1 MKARIKFRKNGVMK
15 FIGHLDIM
23 RYFQKAIRRA
33 EIPIAFTSGYSPHM
47 IMSFANPLGVGLT
60 SDGEYFDIELTE
72 SITSKEAVRRLNEQ
86 MVDGMEI
93 VSFVQIPD
101 DKKSKGMSI
110 VAGADYLSSVKN
122 GSLPEDLAEK
132 LEAFYAQNEICV
144 VKKTKKS
151 EKEVD
156 IRPMIYKLECRDG
169 KIYMRVAA
177 GSVQNLKPE
186 LVTEAFVRYLG
197 MDAEEVTFTHH
208 RLETFAESEDADGK
222 ILKEGVDYEVFL
234 DDNVEIGEAWAGV
247 HGIGDYEGLL
257 SSTFYIVNPGSQDP
271 EPDPSPNPRPG
282 TDSSKSILI
291 GSIKISGISNK
302 IAAGK
307 KIALKANI
315 SPANATN
322 KTLVWTSSN
331 PKAATVNANGI
342 VTMKKGSGG
351 KKVTITAKAAD
362 GSGKKAVYTITGMK
376 GVVKKVTISGKK
388 TVKAGKSIK
397 LKAKVKATKKA
408 NTRLFWKSSN
418 QKFATVKNGKV
429 KAKKNAKGKKV
440 KITAMATDG
449 SGKKKS
455 VTIKIR

>member
-72 SITSKEAVRRLNEQ
+72 SIASKEAVRRLNEQ

-197 MDAEEVTFTHH
+197 MDAEKVTFTHH
-208 RLETFAESEDADGK
+208 RLEIFAESENMEGKMILVPLDALGT
-222 ILKEGVDYEVFL
+222 
-234 DDNVEIGEAWAGV
+234 EIV
-247 HGIGDYEGLL
+247 
-257 SSTFYIVNPGSQDP
+257 
-271 EPDPSPNPRPG
+271 
-282 TDSSKSILI
+282 
-291 GSIKISGISNK
+291 
-302 IAAGK
+302 
-307 KIALKANI
+307 
-315 SPANATN
+315 
-322 KTLVWTSSN
+322 
-331 PKAATVNANGI
+331 
-342 VTMKKGSGG
+342 
-351 KKVTITAKAAD
+351 
-362 GSGKKAVYTITGMK
+362 
-376 GVVKKVTISGKK
+376 
-388 TVKAGKSIK
+388 
-397 LKAKVKATKKA
+397 
-408 NTRLFWKSSN
+408 
-418 QKFATVKNGKV
+418 
-429 KAKKNAKGKKV
+429 
-440 KITAMATDG
+440 
-449 SGKKKS
+449 
-455 VTIKIR
+455 

>member
-1 MKARIKFRKNGVMK
+1 MK

-72 SITSKEAVRRLNEQ
+72 SIASKEAVRRLNEQ

-122 GSLPEDLAEK
+122 GSLPENLAEK

-208 RLETFAESEDADGK
+208 RLETFAGSENTEGKMILVPLDALGT
-222 ILKEGVDYEVFL
+222 
-234 DDNVEIGEAWAGV
+234 EIV
-247 HGIGDYEGLL
+247 
-257 SSTFYIVNPGSQDP
+257 
-271 EPDPSPNPRPG
+271 
-282 TDSSKSILI
+282 
-291 GSIKISGISNK
+291 
-302 IAAGK
+302 
-307 KIALKANI
+307 
-315 SPANATN
+315 
-322 KTLVWTSSN
+322 
-331 PKAATVNANGI
+331 
-342 VTMKKGSGG
+342 
-351 KKVTITAKAAD
+351 
-362 GSGKKAVYTITGMK
+362 
-376 GVVKKVTISGKK
+376 
-388 TVKAGKSIK
+388 
-397 LKAKVKATKKA
+397 
-408 NTRLFWKSSN
+408 
-418 QKFATVKNGKV
+418 
-429 KAKKNAKGKKV
+429 
-440 KITAMATDG
+440 
-449 SGKKKS
+449 
-455 VTIKIR
+455 

>member
-72 SITSKEAVRRLNEQ
+72 SIASKEAVRRLNEQ

-132 LEAFYAQNEICV
+132 LEAFYAQSEICV

-208 RLETFAESEDADGK
+208 RLETFAESENTESKMILVPLDALGT
-222 ILKEGVDYEVFL
+222 
-234 DDNVEIGEAWAGV
+234 EIV
-247 HGIGDYEGLL
+247 
-257 SSTFYIVNPGSQDP
+257 
-271 EPDPSPNPRPG
+271 
-282 TDSSKSILI
+282 
-291 GSIKISGISNK
+291 
-302 IAAGK
+302 
-307 KIALKANI
+307 
-315 SPANATN
+315 
-322 KTLVWTSSN
+322 
-331 PKAATVNANGI
+331 
-342 VTMKKGSGG
+342 
-351 KKVTITAKAAD
+351 
-362 GSGKKAVYTITGMK
+362 
-376 GVVKKVTISGKK
+376 
-388 TVKAGKSIK
+388 
-397 LKAKVKATKKA
+397 
-408 NTRLFWKSSN
+408 
-418 QKFATVKNGKV
+418 
-429 KAKKNAKGKKV
+429 
-440 KITAMATDG
+440 
-449 SGKKKS
+449 
-455 VTIKIR
+455 

>member
-1 MKARIKFRKNGVMK
+1 MK

-72 SITSKEAVRRLNEQ
+72 SIASKEAVRRLNEQ

-122 GSLPEDLAEK
+122 SSLPEDLAEK

-208 RLETFAESEDADGK
+208 RLETFAKSENTEGQMILVPLDALGT
-222 ILKEGVDYEVFL
+222 
-234 DDNVEIGEAWAGV
+234 EIV
-247 HGIGDYEGLL
+247 
-257 SSTFYIVNPGSQDP
+257 
-271 EPDPSPNPRPG
+271 
-282 TDSSKSILI
+282 
-291 GSIKISGISNK
+291 
-302 IAAGK
+302 
-307 KIALKANI
+307 
-315 SPANATN
+315 
-322 KTLVWTSSN
+322 
-331 PKAATVNANGI
+331 
-342 VTMKKGSGG
+342 
-351 KKVTITAKAAD
+351 
-362 GSGKKAVYTITGMK
+362 
-376 GVVKKVTISGKK
+376 
-388 TVKAGKSIK
+388 
-397 LKAKVKATKKA
+397 
-408 NTRLFWKSSN
+408 
-418 QKFATVKNGKV
+418 
-429 KAKKNAKGKKV
+429 
-440 KITAMATDG
+440 
-449 SGKKKS
+449 
-455 VTIKIR
+455 

>member
-1 MKARIKFRKNGVMK
+1 MK

-72 SITSKEAVRRLNEQ
+72 SIASKEAVRRLNEQ

-156 IRPMIYKLECRDG
+156 IRPMIYKLECRNG
-169 KIYMRVAA
+169 GIYMRVAA

-208 RLETFAESEDADGK
+208 RLETFAESEDAEGK
-222 ILKEGVDYEVFL
+222 IILVPL
-234 DDNVEIGEAWAGV
+234 DALGTEI
-247 HGIGDYEGLL
+247 
-257 SSTFYIVNPGSQDP
+257 
-271 EPDPSPNPRPG
+271 
-282 TDSSKSILI
+282 
-291 GSIKISGISNK
+291 
-302 IAAGK
+302 
-307 KIALKANI
+307 
-315 SPANATN
+315 
-322 KTLVWTSSN
+322 
-331 PKAATVNANGI
+331 
-342 VTMKKGSGG
+342 M
-351 KKVTITAKAAD
+351 
-362 GSGKKAVYTITGMK
+362 
-376 GVVKKVTISGKK
+376 
-388 TVKAGKSIK
+388 
-397 LKAKVKATKKA
+397 
-408 NTRLFWKSSN
+408 
-418 QKFATVKNGKV
+418 
-429 KAKKNAKGKKV
+429 
-440 KITAMATDG
+440 
-449 SGKKKS
+449 
-455 VTIKIR
+455 

>member
-72 SITSKEAVRRLNEQ
+72 SIASKEAVRRLNEQ

-197 MDAEEVTFTHH
+197 MDAEAVTFTHH
-208 RLETFAESEDADGK
+208 RLETFAESENMEGKMILVPLDALGT
-222 ILKEGVDYEVFL
+222 
-234 DDNVEIGEAWAGV
+234 EIV
-247 HGIGDYEGLL
+247 
-257 SSTFYIVNPGSQDP
+257 
-271 EPDPSPNPRPG
+271 
-282 TDSSKSILI
+282 
-291 GSIKISGISNK
+291 
-302 IAAGK
+302 
-307 KIALKANI
+307 
-315 SPANATN
+315 
-322 KTLVWTSSN
+322 
-331 PKAATVNANGI
+331 
-342 VTMKKGSGG
+342 
-351 KKVTITAKAAD
+351 
-362 GSGKKAVYTITGMK
+362 
-376 GVVKKVTISGKK
+376 
-388 TVKAGKSIK
+388 
-397 LKAKVKATKKA
+397 
-408 NTRLFWKSSN
+408 
-418 QKFATVKNGKV
+418 
-429 KAKKNAKGKKV
+429 
-440 KITAMATDG
+440 
-449 SGKKKS
+449 
-455 VTIKIR
+455 

>member
-1 MKARIKFRKNGVMK
+1 MK

-72 SITSKEAVRRLNEQ
+72 SISSKEAVRRLNEQ

-156 IRPMIYKLECRDG
+156 IRPMIYKLECRNG

-208 RLETFAESEDADGK
+208 RLETFAESEDAEGK
-222 ILKEGVDYEVFL
+222 M
-234 DDNVEIGEAWAGV
+234 
-247 HGIGDYEGLL
+247 
-257 SSTFYIVNPGSQDP
+257 
-271 EPDPSPNPRPG
+271 
-282 TDSSKSILI
+282 ILI
-291 GSIKISGISNK
+291 PLD
-302 IAAGK
+302 
-307 KIALKANI
+307 ALGTEI
-315 SPANATN
+315 
-322 KTLVWTSSN
+322 
-331 PKAATVNANGI
+331 
-342 VTMKKGSGG
+342 M
-351 KKVTITAKAAD
+351 
-362 GSGKKAVYTITGMK
+362 
-376 GVVKKVTISGKK
+376 
-388 TVKAGKSIK
+388 
-397 LKAKVKATKKA
+397 
-408 NTRLFWKSSN
+408 
-418 QKFATVKNGKV
+418 
-429 KAKKNAKGKKV
+429 
-440 KITAMATDG
+440 
-449 SGKKKS
+449 
-455 VTIKIR
+455 

>member
-72 SITSKEAVRRLNEQ
+72 SIASKEAVRRLNKQ

-197 MDAEEVTFTHH
+197 IDAEEVTFTHH
-208 RLETFAESEDADGK
+208 RLETFAESEGTEGKMILVPLDALGT
-222 ILKEGVDYEVFL
+222 
-234 DDNVEIGEAWAGV
+234 EIV
-247 HGIGDYEGLL
+247 
-257 SSTFYIVNPGSQDP
+257 
-271 EPDPSPNPRPG
+271 
-282 TDSSKSILI
+282 
-291 GSIKISGISNK
+291 
-302 IAAGK
+302 
-307 KIALKANI
+307 
-315 SPANATN
+315 
-322 KTLVWTSSN
+322 
-331 PKAATVNANGI
+331 
-342 VTMKKGSGG
+342 
-351 KKVTITAKAAD
+351 
-362 GSGKKAVYTITGMK
+362 
-376 GVVKKVTISGKK
+376 
-388 TVKAGKSIK
+388 
-397 LKAKVKATKKA
+397 
-408 NTRLFWKSSN
+408 
-418 QKFATVKNGKV
+418 
-429 KAKKNAKGKKV
+429 
-440 KITAMATDG
+440 
-449 SGKKKS
+449 
-455 VTIKIR
+455 

>member
-72 SITSKEAVRRLNEQ
+72 SIASKEAVRRLNEQ

-208 RLETFAESEDADGK
+208 RLETFAESENTEGKMILVPQDALGT
-222 ILKEGVDYEVFL
+222 
-234 DDNVEIGEAWAGV
+234 EIV
-247 HGIGDYEGLL
+247 
-257 SSTFYIVNPGSQDP
+257 
-271 EPDPSPNPRPG
+271 
-282 TDSSKSILI
+282 
-291 GSIKISGISNK
+291 
-302 IAAGK
+302 
-307 KIALKANI
+307 
-315 SPANATN
+315 
-322 KTLVWTSSN
+322 
-331 PKAATVNANGI
+331 
-342 VTMKKGSGG
+342 
-351 KKVTITAKAAD
+351 
-362 GSGKKAVYTITGMK
+362 
-376 GVVKKVTISGKK
+376 
-388 TVKAGKSIK
+388 
-397 LKAKVKATKKA
+397 
-408 NTRLFWKSSN
+408 
-418 QKFATVKNGKV
+418 
-429 KAKKNAKGKKV
+429 
-440 KITAMATDG
+440 
-449 SGKKKS
+449 
-455 VTIKIR
+455 

>member
-72 SITSKEAVRRLNEQ
+72 SIASKEAVRRLNEQ

-197 MDAEEVTFTHH
+197 MNAEEVTFTHH
-208 RLETFAESEDADGK
+208 RLETFAESENMEGKMILVPLDALGT
-222 ILKEGVDYEVFL
+222 
-234 DDNVEIGEAWAGV
+234 EIV
-247 HGIGDYEGLL
+247 
-257 SSTFYIVNPGSQDP
+257 
-271 EPDPSPNPRPG
+271 
-282 TDSSKSILI
+282 
-291 GSIKISGISNK
+291 
-302 IAAGK
+302 
-307 KIALKANI
+307 
-315 SPANATN
+315 
-322 KTLVWTSSN
+322 
-331 PKAATVNANGI
+331 
-342 VTMKKGSGG
+342 
-351 KKVTITAKAAD
+351 
-362 GSGKKAVYTITGMK
+362 
-376 GVVKKVTISGKK
+376 
-388 TVKAGKSIK
+388 
-397 LKAKVKATKKA
+397 
-408 NTRLFWKSSN
+408 
-418 QKFATVKNGKV
+418 
-429 KAKKNAKGKKV
+429 
-440 KITAMATDG
+440 
-449 SGKKKS
+449 
-455 VTIKIR
+455 

>member
-1 MKARIKFRKNGVMK
+1 MK

-72 SITSKEAVRRLNEQ
+72 PIASKEAVRRLNEQ

-156 IRPMIYKLECRDG
+156 IRPMIYKLECRNRG
-169 KIYMRVAA
+169 IYMRVAA

-186 LVTEAFVRYLG
+186 LVTEAFARYLG
-197 MDAEEVTFTHH
+197 MDDEEVAFTHH

-222 ILKEGVDYEVFL
+222 TVLVPL
-234 DDNVEIGEAWAGV
+234 DALGTEIV
-247 HGIGDYEGLL
+247 
-257 SSTFYIVNPGSQDP
+257 
-271 EPDPSPNPRPG
+271 
-282 TDSSKSILI
+282 
-291 GSIKISGISNK
+291 
-302 IAAGK
+302 
-307 KIALKANI
+307 
-315 SPANATN
+315 
-322 KTLVWTSSN
+322 
-331 PKAATVNANGI
+331 
-342 VTMKKGSGG
+342 
-351 KKVTITAKAAD
+351 
-362 GSGKKAVYTITGMK
+362 
-376 GVVKKVTISGKK
+376 
-388 TVKAGKSIK
+388 
-397 LKAKVKATKKA
+397 
-408 NTRLFWKSSN
+408 
-418 QKFATVKNGKV
+418 
-429 KAKKNAKGKKV
+429 
-440 KITAMATDG
+440 
-449 SGKKKS
+449 
-455 VTIKIR
+455 

>member
-72 SITSKEAVRRLNEQ
+72 SIASKEAVRRLNEQ

-93 VSFVQIPD
+93 VSFMQIPD

-208 RLETFAESEDADGK
+208 RLETFAESENTEGQMSLVPLDALGT
-222 ILKEGVDYEVFL
+222 
-234 DDNVEIGEAWAGV
+234 EIV
-247 HGIGDYEGLL
+247 
-257 SSTFYIVNPGSQDP
+257 
-271 EPDPSPNPRPG
+271 
-282 TDSSKSILI
+282 
-291 GSIKISGISNK
+291 
-302 IAAGK
+302 
-307 KIALKANI
+307 
-315 SPANATN
+315 
-322 KTLVWTSSN
+322 
-331 PKAATVNANGI
+331 
-342 VTMKKGSGG
+342 
-351 KKVTITAKAAD
+351 
-362 GSGKKAVYTITGMK
+362 
-376 GVVKKVTISGKK
+376 
-388 TVKAGKSIK
+388 
-397 LKAKVKATKKA
+397 
-408 NTRLFWKSSN
+408 
-418 QKFATVKNGKV
+418 
-429 KAKKNAKGKKV
+429 
-440 KITAMATDG
+440 
-449 SGKKKS
+449 
-455 VTIKIR
+455 

>member
-1 MKARIKFRKNGVMK
+1 MK

-72 SITSKEAVRRLNEQ
+72 SIASKEAVRRLNEQ

-169 KIYMRVAA
+169 
-177 GSVQNLKPE
+177 
-186 LVTEAFVRYLG
+186 
-197 MDAEEVTFTHH
+197 
-208 RLETFAESEDADGK
+208 
-222 ILKEGVDYEVFL
+222 
-234 DDNVEIGEAWAGV
+234 
-247 HGIGDYEGLL
+247 
-257 SSTFYIVNPGSQDP
+257 
-271 EPDPSPNPRPG
+271 
-282 TDSSKSILI
+282 
-291 GSIKISGISNK
+291 
-302 IAAGK
+302 
-307 KIALKANI
+307 
-315 SPANATN
+315 
-322 KTLVWTSSN
+322 
-331 PKAATVNANGI
+331 
-342 VTMKKGSGG
+342 
-351 KKVTITAKAAD
+351 
-362 GSGKKAVYTITGMK
+362 
-376 GVVKKVTISGKK
+376 
-388 TVKAGKSIK
+388 
-397 LKAKVKATKKA
+397 
-408 NTRLFWKSSN
+408 
-418 QKFATVKNGKV
+418 
-429 KAKKNAKGKKV
+429 
-440 KITAMATDG
+440 
-449 SGKKKS
+449 
-455 VTIKIR
+455 

>member
-1 MKARIKFRKNGVMK
+1 MK

-72 SITSKEAVRRLNEQ
+72 SIASKEAVRRLNEQ

-156 IRPMIYKLECRDG
+156 IRTMIYKLECRDG

-208 RLETFAESEDADGK
+208 RLETFAESEDA
-222 ILKEGVDYEVFL
+222 EG
-234 DDNVEIGEAWAGV
+234 N
-247 HGIGDYEGLL
+247 
-257 SSTFYIVNPGSQDP
+257 T
-271 EPDPSPNPRPG
+271 
-282 TDSSKSILI
+282 
-291 GSIKISGISNK
+291 
-302 IAAGK
+302 
-307 KIALKANI
+307 
-315 SPANATN
+315 
-322 KTLVWTSSN
+322 TLVPLDALGTE
-331 PKAATVNANGI
+331 I
-342 VTMKKGSGG
+342 V
-351 KKVTITAKAAD
+351 
-362 GSGKKAVYTITGMK
+362 
-376 GVVKKVTISGKK
+376 
-388 TVKAGKSIK
+388 
-397 LKAKVKATKKA
+397 
-408 NTRLFWKSSN
+408 
-418 QKFATVKNGKV
+418 
-429 KAKKNAKGKKV
+429 
-440 KITAMATDG
+440 
-449 SGKKKS
+449 
-455 VTIKIR
+455 

>member
-1 MKARIKFRKNGVMK
+1 MK

-72 SITSKEAVRRLNEQ
+72 SIASKEAVRRLNEQ

-132 LEAFYAQNEICV
+132 LEAFYAQNEICA

-186 LVTEAFVRYLG
+186 LVTEAFVRFLG

-208 RLETFAESEDADGK
+208 RLETFAESEGTEGKMILVPLDALGT
-222 ILKEGVDYEVFL
+222 
-234 DDNVEIGEAWAGV
+234 EIV
-247 HGIGDYEGLL
+247 
-257 SSTFYIVNPGSQDP
+257 
-271 EPDPSPNPRPG
+271 
-282 TDSSKSILI
+282 
-291 GSIKISGISNK
+291 
-302 IAAGK
+302 
-307 KIALKANI
+307 
-315 SPANATN
+315 
-322 KTLVWTSSN
+322 
-331 PKAATVNANGI
+331 
-342 VTMKKGSGG
+342 
-351 KKVTITAKAAD
+351 
-362 GSGKKAVYTITGMK
+362 
-376 GVVKKVTISGKK
+376 
-388 TVKAGKSIK
+388 
-397 LKAKVKATKKA
+397 
-408 NTRLFWKSSN
+408 
-418 QKFATVKNGKV
+418 
-429 KAKKNAKGKKV
+429 
-440 KITAMATDG
+440 
-449 SGKKKS
+449 
-455 VTIKIR
+455 

>member
-1 MKARIKFRKNGVMK
+1 MK

-72 SITSKEAVRRLNEQ
+72 SIASKEAVRRLNEQ

-101 DKKSKGMSI
+101 DKKSKGKSI

-122 GSLPEDLAEK
+122 RSLPEDLAEK

-156 IRPMIYKLECRDG
+156 IRPMIYKLECRSG
-169 KIYMRVAA
+169 GIYMRVAA

-208 RLETFAESEDADGK
+208 RLETFAESEDAEGK
-222 ILKEGVDYEVFL
+222 MILVPL
-234 DDNVEIGEAWAGV
+234 DALGTEI
-247 HGIGDYEGLL
+247 
-257 SSTFYIVNPGSQDP
+257 
-271 EPDPSPNPRPG
+271 
-282 TDSSKSILI
+282 
-291 GSIKISGISNK
+291 
-302 IAAGK
+302 
-307 KIALKANI
+307 
-315 SPANATN
+315 
-322 KTLVWTSSN
+322 
-331 PKAATVNANGI
+331 
-342 VTMKKGSGG
+342 M
-351 KKVTITAKAAD
+351 
-362 GSGKKAVYTITGMK
+362 
-376 GVVKKVTISGKK
+376 
-388 TVKAGKSIK
+388 
-397 LKAKVKATKKA
+397 
-408 NTRLFWKSSN
+408 
-418 QKFATVKNGKV
+418 
-429 KAKKNAKGKKV
+429 
-440 KITAMATDG
+440 
-449 SGKKKS
+449 
-455 VTIKIR
+455 

>member
-72 SITSKEAVRRLNEQ
+72 SIASKEAVRRLNEQ

-93 VSFVQIPD
+93 VSFVQIPG

-122 GSLPEDLAEK
+122 GSLPENLAEK

-156 IRPMIYKLECRDG
+156 IRSMIYKLECRDG

-208 RLETFAESEDADGK
+208 RLETFAESEDAEGK
-222 ILKEGVDYEVFL
+222 MILVPL
-234 DDNVEIGEAWAGV
+234 DALGTEI
-247 HGIGDYEGLL
+247 
-257 SSTFYIVNPGSQDP
+257 
-271 EPDPSPNPRPG
+271 
-282 TDSSKSILI
+282 
-291 GSIKISGISNK
+291 
-302 IAAGK
+302 
-307 KIALKANI
+307 
-315 SPANATN
+315 
-322 KTLVWTSSN
+322 
-331 PKAATVNANGI
+331 
-342 VTMKKGSGG
+342 M
-351 KKVTITAKAAD
+351 
-362 GSGKKAVYTITGMK
+362 
-376 GVVKKVTISGKK
+376 
-388 TVKAGKSIK
+388 
-397 LKAKVKATKKA
+397 
-408 NTRLFWKSSN
+408 
-418 QKFATVKNGKV
+418 
-429 KAKKNAKGKKV
+429 
-440 KITAMATDG
+440 
-449 SGKKKS
+449 
-455 VTIKIR
+455 

>member
-72 SITSKEAVRRLNEQ
+72 SIASKEVVRRLNEQ

-208 RLETFAESEDADGK
+208 RLETFAESENTESKMILVPLDALGT
-222 ILKEGVDYEVFL
+222 
-234 DDNVEIGEAWAGV
+234 EIV
-247 HGIGDYEGLL
+247 
-257 SSTFYIVNPGSQDP
+257 
-271 EPDPSPNPRPG
+271 
-282 TDSSKSILI
+282 
-291 GSIKISGISNK
+291 
-302 IAAGK
+302 
-307 KIALKANI
+307 
-315 SPANATN
+315 
-322 KTLVWTSSN
+322 
-331 PKAATVNANGI
+331 
-342 VTMKKGSGG
+342 
-351 KKVTITAKAAD
+351 
-362 GSGKKAVYTITGMK
+362 
-376 GVVKKVTISGKK
+376 
-388 TVKAGKSIK
+388 
-397 LKAKVKATKKA
+397 
-408 NTRLFWKSSN
+408 
-418 QKFATVKNGKV
+418 
-429 KAKKNAKGKKV
+429 
-440 KITAMATDG
+440 
-449 SGKKKS
+449 
-455 VTIKIR
+455 

>member
-1 MKARIKFRKNGVMK
+1 MK

-60 SDGEYFDIELTE
+60 SDGEYFDLELTE
-72 SITSKEAVRRLNEQ
+72 SIASKEAVRRLNEQ

-197 MDAEEVTFTHH
+197 MDAE
-208 RLETFAESEDADGK
+208 
-222 ILKEGVDYEVFL
+222 
-234 DDNVEIGEAWAGV
+234 
-247 HGIGDYEGLL
+247 
-257 SSTFYIVNPGSQDP
+257 
-271 EPDPSPNPRPG
+271 
-282 TDSSKSILI
+282 
-291 GSIKISGISNK
+291 
-302 IAAGK
+302 
-307 KIALKANI
+307 
-315 SPANATN
+315 
-322 KTLVWTSSN
+322 
-331 PKAATVNANGI
+331 
-342 VTMKKGSGG
+342 
-351 KKVTITAKAAD
+351 
-362 GSGKKAVYTITGMK
+362 
-376 GVVKKVTISGKK
+376 
-388 TVKAGKSIK
+388 
-397 LKAKVKATKKA
+397 
-408 NTRLFWKSSN
+408 
-418 QKFATVKNGKV
+418 
-429 KAKKNAKGKKV
+429 
-440 KITAMATDG
+440 
-449 SGKKKS
+449 
-455 VTIKIR
+455 

>member
-1 MKARIKFRKNGVMK
+1 MK

-72 SITSKEAVRRLNEQ
+72 SIASKEAVRRLNEQ

-110 VAGADYLSSVKN
+110 VAGADYLSSVKK

-156 IRPMIYKLECRDG
+156 IRQMIYKLECRDG

-208 RLETFAESEDADGK
+208 RLETFAESEDTEGK
-222 ILKEGVDYEVFL
+222 MILVPL
-234 DDNVEIGEAWAGV
+234 DALGTEIV
-247 HGIGDYEGLL
+247 
-257 SSTFYIVNPGSQDP
+257 
-271 EPDPSPNPRPG
+271 
-282 TDSSKSILI
+282 
-291 GSIKISGISNK
+291 
-302 IAAGK
+302 
-307 KIALKANI
+307 
-315 SPANATN
+315 
-322 KTLVWTSSN
+322 
-331 PKAATVNANGI
+331 
-342 VTMKKGSGG
+342 
-351 KKVTITAKAAD
+351 
-362 GSGKKAVYTITGMK
+362 
-376 GVVKKVTISGKK
+376 
-388 TVKAGKSIK
+388 
-397 LKAKVKATKKA
+397 
-408 NTRLFWKSSN
+408 
-418 QKFATVKNGKV
+418 
-429 KAKKNAKGKKV
+429 
-440 KITAMATDG
+440 
-449 SGKKKS
+449 
-455 VTIKIR
+455 

>member
-72 SITSKEAVRRLNEQ
+72 SINSKEAVRRLNEQ

-186 LVTEAFVRYLG
+186 LVTEAFVHYLG
-197 MDAEEVTFTHH
+197 MDAEKVTFTHH
-208 RLETFAESEDADGK
+208 RLETFAESENTEGKMILVPLDALGT
-222 ILKEGVDYEVFL
+222 
-234 DDNVEIGEAWAGV
+234 EIV
-247 HGIGDYEGLL
+247 
-257 SSTFYIVNPGSQDP
+257 
-271 EPDPSPNPRPG
+271 
-282 TDSSKSILI
+282 
-291 GSIKISGISNK
+291 
-302 IAAGK
+302 
-307 KIALKANI
+307 
-315 SPANATN
+315 
-322 KTLVWTSSN
+322 
-331 PKAATVNANGI
+331 
-342 VTMKKGSGG
+342 
-351 KKVTITAKAAD
+351 
-362 GSGKKAVYTITGMK
+362 
-376 GVVKKVTISGKK
+376 
-388 TVKAGKSIK
+388 
-397 LKAKVKATKKA
+397 
-408 NTRLFWKSSN
+408 
-418 QKFATVKNGKV
+418 
-429 KAKKNAKGKKV
+429 
-440 KITAMATDG
+440 
-449 SGKKKS
+449 
-455 VTIKIR
+455 

>member
-72 SITSKEAVRRLNEQ
+72 PIASKEAVKRLNEQ

-122 GSLPEDLAEK
+122 GSLPEDLAKK
-132 LEAFYAQNEICV
+132 LDAFYTQNEICV

-222 ILKEGVDYEVFL
+222 VNLVPL
-234 DDNVEIGEAWAGV
+234 DALGTEIV
-247 HGIGDYEGLL
+247 
-257 SSTFYIVNPGSQDP
+257 
-271 EPDPSPNPRPG
+271 
-282 TDSSKSILI
+282 
-291 GSIKISGISNK
+291 
-302 IAAGK
+302 
-307 KIALKANI
+307 
-315 SPANATN
+315 
-322 KTLVWTSSN
+322 
-331 PKAATVNANGI
+331 
-342 VTMKKGSGG
+342 
-351 KKVTITAKAAD
+351 
-362 GSGKKAVYTITGMK
+362 
-376 GVVKKVTISGKK
+376 
-388 TVKAGKSIK
+388 
-397 LKAKVKATKKA
+397 
-408 NTRLFWKSSN
+408 
-418 QKFATVKNGKV
+418 
-429 KAKKNAKGKKV
+429 
-440 KITAMATDG
+440 
-449 SGKKKS
+449 
-455 VTIKIR
+455 

>member
-72 SITSKEAVRRLNEQ
+72 SIASKEAVRRLNEQ

-197 MDAEEVTFTHH
+197 MDAEKVTFTHH
-208 RLETFAESEDADGK
+208 RLETFAESEGTEGKMILVPLDALGT
-222 ILKEGVDYEVFL
+222 
-234 DDNVEIGEAWAGV
+234 EIV
-247 HGIGDYEGLL
+247 
-257 SSTFYIVNPGSQDP
+257 
-271 EPDPSPNPRPG
+271 
-282 TDSSKSILI
+282 
-291 GSIKISGISNK
+291 
-302 IAAGK
+302 
-307 KIALKANI
+307 
-315 SPANATN
+315 
-322 KTLVWTSSN
+322 
-331 PKAATVNANGI
+331 
-342 VTMKKGSGG
+342 
-351 KKVTITAKAAD
+351 
-362 GSGKKAVYTITGMK
+362 
-376 GVVKKVTISGKK
+376 
-388 TVKAGKSIK
+388 
-397 LKAKVKATKKA
+397 
-408 NTRLFWKSSN
+408 
-418 QKFATVKNGKV
+418 
-429 KAKKNAKGKKV
+429 
-440 KITAMATDG
+440 
-449 SGKKKS
+449 
-455 VTIKIR
+455 

>member
-1 MKARIKFRKNGVMK
+1 MK

-72 SITSKEAVRRLNEQ
+72 SIASKEAVRRLNEQ

-156 IRPMIYKLECRDG
+156 IRPMIYKLECRNRG
-169 KIYMRVAA
+169 IYMRVAA

-197 MDAEEVTFTHH
+197 MEADAVTFTHH

-222 ILKEGVDYEVFL
+222 TVLVPL
-234 DDNVEIGEAWAGV
+234 DALGTEIV
-247 HGIGDYEGLL
+247 
-257 SSTFYIVNPGSQDP
+257 
-271 EPDPSPNPRPG
+271 
-282 TDSSKSILI
+282 
-291 GSIKISGISNK
+291 
-302 IAAGK
+302 
-307 KIALKANI
+307 
-315 SPANATN
+315 
-322 KTLVWTSSN
+322 
-331 PKAATVNANGI
+331 
-342 VTMKKGSGG
+342 
-351 KKVTITAKAAD
+351 
-362 GSGKKAVYTITGMK
+362 
-376 GVVKKVTISGKK
+376 
-388 TVKAGKSIK
+388 
-397 LKAKVKATKKA
+397 
-408 NTRLFWKSSN
+408 
-418 QKFATVKNGKV
+418 
-429 KAKKNAKGKKV
+429 
-440 KITAMATDG
+440 
-449 SGKKKS
+449 
-455 VTIKIR
+455 

>member
-33 EIPIAFTSGYSPHM
+33 KIPIAFTIGYSPHM

-72 SITSKEAVRRLNEQ
+72 SIASKEAVRRLNEQ

-208 RLETFAESEDADGK
+208 RLETFAKSENTEGQMILVPLDALGT
-222 ILKEGVDYEVFL
+222 
-234 DDNVEIGEAWAGV
+234 EIV
-247 HGIGDYEGLL
+247 
-257 SSTFYIVNPGSQDP
+257 
-271 EPDPSPNPRPG
+271 
-282 TDSSKSILI
+282 
-291 GSIKISGISNK
+291 
-302 IAAGK
+302 
-307 KIALKANI
+307 
-315 SPANATN
+315 
-322 KTLVWTSSN
+322 
-331 PKAATVNANGI
+331 
-342 VTMKKGSGG
+342 
-351 KKVTITAKAAD
+351 
-362 GSGKKAVYTITGMK
+362 
-376 GVVKKVTISGKK
+376 
-388 TVKAGKSIK
+388 
-397 LKAKVKATKKA
+397 
-408 NTRLFWKSSN
+408 
-418 QKFATVKNGKV
+418 
-429 KAKKNAKGKKV
+429 
-440 KITAMATDG
+440 
-449 SGKKKS
+449 
-455 VTIKIR
+455 

>member
-72 SITSKEAVRRLNEQ
+72 SIASKEAVRRLNEQ

-197 MDAEEVTFTHH
+197 MDAEYKH
-208 RLETFAESEDADGK
+208 
-222 ILKEGVDYEVFL
+222 
-234 DDNVEIGEAWAGV
+234 
-247 HGIGDYEGLL
+247 
-257 SSTFYIVNPGSQDP
+257 
-271 EPDPSPNPRPG
+271 
-282 TDSSKSILI
+282 KSI
-291 GSIKISGISNK
+291 SG
-302 IAAGK
+302 
-307 KIALKANI
+307 
-315 SPANATN
+315 
-322 KTLVWTSSN
+322 
-331 PKAATVNANGI
+331 
-342 VTMKKGSGG
+342 
-351 KKVTITAKAAD
+351 
-362 GSGKKAVYTITGMK
+362 
-376 GVVKKVTISGKK
+376 
-388 TVKAGKSIK
+388 
-397 LKAKVKATKKA
+397 
-408 NTRLFWKSSN
+408 RLP
-418 QKFATVKNGKV
+418 
-429 KAKKNAKGKKV
+429 
-440 KITAMATDG
+440 
-449 SGKKKS
+449 
-455 VTIKIR
+455 

>member
-1 MKARIKFRKNGVMK
+1 MK

-72 SITSKEAVRRLNEQ
+72 SIASKEAVRRLNEQ

-156 IRPMIYKLECRDG
+156 IRPMIYKLECRNG
-169 KIYMRVAA
+169 GIYMRVAA

-186 LVTEAFVRYLG
+186 LVTEAFARYLG
-197 MDAEEVTFTHH
+197 MDDEEVAFTHH

-222 ILKEGVDYEVFL
+222 TVLVPL
-234 DDNVEIGEAWAGV
+234 DVLGTEIV
-247 HGIGDYEGLL
+247 
-257 SSTFYIVNPGSQDP
+257 
-271 EPDPSPNPRPG
+271 
-282 TDSSKSILI
+282 
-291 GSIKISGISNK
+291 
-302 IAAGK
+302 
-307 KIALKANI
+307 
-315 SPANATN
+315 
-322 KTLVWTSSN
+322 
-331 PKAATVNANGI
+331 
-342 VTMKKGSGG
+342 
-351 KKVTITAKAAD
+351 
-362 GSGKKAVYTITGMK
+362 
-376 GVVKKVTISGKK
+376 
-388 TVKAGKSIK
+388 
-397 LKAKVKATKKA
+397 
-408 NTRLFWKSSN
+408 
-418 QKFATVKNGKV
+418 
-429 KAKKNAKGKKV
+429 
-440 KITAMATDG
+440 
-449 SGKKKS
+449 
-455 VTIKIR
+455 